1 MILTKNS
8 LIDVV
13 VHFLVLLTL
22 VSVFHSTL
30 KVHPLNKGLL
40 MLVGIAAFVITFLNH
55 TFFPQFTVSALVS
68 GGGSGAEGF
77 CDGGCPR
84 V

>member
-1 MILTKNS
+1 MILTKNI
-8 LIDVV
+8 LIDVT
-13 VHFLVLLTL
+13 VHFLVLLTI

-55 TFFPQFTVSALVS
+55 TFFPRFTVSALFAPR
-68 GGGSGAEGF
+68 AEGF

-84 V
+84 A